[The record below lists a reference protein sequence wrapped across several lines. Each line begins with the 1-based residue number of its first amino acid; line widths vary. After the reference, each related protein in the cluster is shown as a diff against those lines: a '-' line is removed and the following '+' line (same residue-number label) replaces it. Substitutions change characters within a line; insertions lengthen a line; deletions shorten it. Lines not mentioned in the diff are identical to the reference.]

1 MVGVGGPHIRGL
13 NTNGGLDL
21 GSRMREITRE
31 DVRAAVERAR
41 AVERPPDREILHLL
55 PRQFILDDQPGIFD
69 PVGMVGA
76 RLEVDLHI
84 ATCSGS
90 ALQSTVTCANRAGLE
105 VSEAVLES
113 IAAAEST
120 LSADERELG
129 VCLLDIGAH
138 SSDLVVFFE
147 GAVAHTA
154 SVPVG
159 GNHFTNDLAVGL
171 QMPVAQAE
179 ELKRQYGHAV
189 VTAVPIEAEIEI
201 NNPEP
206 QRLALRTL
214 AEILEPRA
222 RELLY
227 FVKES
232 LRQGGV
238 LEALGA
244 GCVLTGGGAMLA
256 GHARRDREP
265 ASRSGAHRN
274 AGAALEHAG
283 RASSSQLFHCHR
295 NATVCTSHTRNP
307 CGRKQQPARQAA
319 RHLRSEFLRARI
331 MSITNGEAP
340 AAMDQ
345 QKIEAAEIR
354 IQFHDEEPRGARI
367 KVIGVGGG
375 GGNAVNRMIQAGLEG
390 VEFIAANTD
399 VQALKLSLAP
409 MKLQLGVRLTAGLG
423 AGANPDV
430 GRRAALED
438 SEKIIEAL
446 EGADMVFVTAG
457 LGGGTGTGA
466 APVIASLASEMGIL
480 TVAVIT
486 RPFAFEGKRRLQQ
499 AERGLKELLESVDTM
514 IVIPNEKLLAVA
526 KDAGFFESFRIA
538 DDVLRQGVQ
547 GISDIIT
554 IPGIINRDFADVK
567 TTMAGM
573 GHAVMGTAIRS
584 GDNRAMEAAQAA
596 MASPLLDAG
605 AIDGARGILINIT
618 GSSNLKLSEVNEA
631 SSLIQSSAHEDANII
646 FGAVLD
652 ERMGDEVKITVIATG
667 FRDQMPERRARMLNV
682 EEMPVVSVPVLPT
695 DAWMREKAPAASASA
710 CASAVHERGRRRGVD
725 SDARRAGVCGA
736 ATRPSRAEIAEEPSF
751 APLPRDY
758 ASDFGN
764 SVRTPADYRRAMS
777 PQPAVSPL
785 SASSGRRR
793 AGSGRSDL
801 YAPDEVLSRAATK
814 SGTCL

>member
-1 MVGVGGPHIRGL
+1 
-13 NTNGGLDL
+13 
-21 GSRMREITRE
+21 
-31 DVRAAVERAR
+31 
-41 AVERPPDREILHLL
+41 
-55 PRQFILDDQPGIFD
+55 
-69 PVGMVGA
+69 
-76 RLEVDLHI
+76 
-84 ATCSGS
+84 
-90 ALQSTVTCANRAGLE
+90 
-105 VSEAVLES
+105 
-113 IAAAEST
+113 
-120 LSADERELG
+120 
-129 VCLLDIGAH
+129 
-138 SSDLVVFFE
+138 
-147 GAVAHTA
+147 
-154 SVPVG
+154 
-159 GNHFTNDLAVGL
+159 
-171 QMPVAQAE
+171 
-179 ELKRQYGHAV
+179 
-189 VTAVPIEAEIEI
+189 
-201 NNPEP
+201 
-206 QRLALRTL
+206 
-214 AEILEPRA
+214 
-222 RELLY
+222 
-227 FVKES
+227 
-232 LRQGGV
+232 
-238 LEALGA
+238 
-244 GCVLTGGGAMLA
+244 
-256 GHARRDREP
+256 
-265 ASRSGAHRN
+265 
-274 AGAALEHAG
+274 
-283 RASSSQLFHCHR
+283 
-295 NATVCTSHTRNP
+295 
-307 CGRKQQPARQAA
+307 
-319 RHLRSEFLRARI
+319 
-331 MSITNGEAP
+331 
-340 AAMDQ
+340 MDQ
-345 QKIEAAEIR
+345 QRIEAADLR
-354 IQFHDEEPRGARI
+354 IQFHDEELRGARI

-409 MKLQLGVRLTAGLG
+409 VKLQLGVRLTAGLG

-499 AERGLKELLESVDTM
+499 AERGLKELLDSVDTM

-584 GDNRAMEAAQAA
+584 GDNRAKEAAQAA

-682 EEMPVVSVPVLPT
+682 EEMSVVSVPVVAA
-695 DAWMREKAPAASASA
+695 DAWMRDKAPVAPPAPAPLRFMSEEEDGGADSEFEDEPEFVAA
-710 CASAVHERGRRRGVD
+710 AVRPNLAD
-725 SDARRAGVCGA
+725 CG
-736 ATRPSRAEIAEEPSF
+736 EEPSF

-758 ASDFGN
+758 SSDFGN
-764 SVRTPADYRRAMS
+764 SVRPPSITEEHL

-785 SASSGRRR
+785 SASPSEEERDLDVPTFMRRM
-793 AGSGRSDL
+793 
-801 YAPDEVLSRAATK
+801 K
-814 SGTCL
+814 F